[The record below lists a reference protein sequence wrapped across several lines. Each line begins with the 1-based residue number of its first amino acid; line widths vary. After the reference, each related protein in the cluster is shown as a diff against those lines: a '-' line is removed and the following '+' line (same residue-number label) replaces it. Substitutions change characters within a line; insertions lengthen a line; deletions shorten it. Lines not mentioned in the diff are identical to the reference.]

1 MRVKSTLL
9 SPSCSKPYCT
19 ACPVPWGNAV
29 PRAVT
34 CGCPSRERSGHQRHT
49 GYLHDE
55 SEVPLHRICSA
66 GEHHHPAADP
76 LAWHRRSPS
85 FLLPSPLCVTAGK
98 WSVLN
103 PGVAQLAAV
112 LQFICE
118 CLWVFQSVG
127 KESSS
132 SRSTEHTLSPC
143 PPPAVRA
150 SSSTVWEAQEN

>member
-1 MRVKSTLL
+1 MGEDGQRLKSVSFSMRVKSTLL

-55 SEVPLHRICSA
+55 SEVPLHCICSA

-98 WSVLN
+98 WGMLN
-103 PGVAQLAAV
+103 PGVAQLA
-112 LQFICE
+112 
-118 CLWVFQSVG
+118 VG
-127 KESSS
+127 NREMHLKAHDKQK
-132 SRSTEHTLSPC
+132 STT
-143 PPPAVRA
+143 
-150 SSSTVWEAQEN
+150 